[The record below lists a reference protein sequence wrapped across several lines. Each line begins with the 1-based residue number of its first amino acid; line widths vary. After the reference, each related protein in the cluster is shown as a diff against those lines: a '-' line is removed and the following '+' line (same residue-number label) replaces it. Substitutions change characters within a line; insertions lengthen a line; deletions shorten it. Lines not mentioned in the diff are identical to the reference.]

1 MIVFLLPL
9 AFGLVQDHGAADQG
23 KDGSQLL
30 SALLPLLSA
39 PADGFQATRLPSR
52 VQPGTSAGVM
62 RAPPMMAAEQK
73 PLKVSSEEYELQGA
87 EASPLELPDGS
98 ERRAALANFAKAAP
112 MALAANAAVA
122 APAVAAEAKG
132 INFDELLSNFL
143 LLFPL
148 LFTGALVAFA
158 VANTAL
164 KQLDLGDRDDQ
175 MAQVMQFVPIAA
187 AGAFAVLA
195 YTQPGLFLVPLKTV
209 SGVVM
214 KSTFDVWNLV
224 APSIGLGGAI
234 LKY

>member
-98 ERRAALANFAKAAP
+98 EPRAALANFAKAAP

-122 APAVAAEAKG
+122 APAVAAG
-132 INFDELLSNFL
+132 DELLSSFF

-158 VANTAL
+158 VANTAV

-175 MAQVMQFVPIAA
+175 MAQAMQFVPIAA

-214 KSTFDVWNLV
+214 KTTFDVWNLV

>member
-23 KDGSQLL
+23 KDGSKLL

-39 PADGFQATRLPSR
+39 PTDGFQATRLPSL
-52 VQPGTSAGVM
+52 VQPGTSASVM

-87 EASPLELPDGS
+87 EASPLELLDGS
-98 ERRAALANFAKAAP
+98 ERPAALAKFAKAAP

-122 APAVAAEAKG
+122 APAVAAAPSAADK
-132 INFDELLSNFL
+132 LLSDFL
-143 LLFPL
+143 PLFPVI
-148 LFTGALVAFA
+148 FTGGLVAFV

-164 KQLDLGDRDDQ
+164 KQIDLGDRDDQ

-187 AGAFAVLA
+187 AGAIGVLI
-195 YTQPGLFLVPLKTV
+195 YTQPGLILFPLKTA

-214 KSTFDVWNLV
+214 KATFDVWNLV